1 MISYHMKVGYVRVRK
16 TKRKRPTT
24 LLPKVRMS
32 ETNQNSEIS
41 GRLKKVMQ
49 GS

>member
-1 MISYHMKVGYVRVRK
+1 MKVGYVRVHK

-32 ETNQNSEIS
+32 ERETNQNGEIS